1 MIAKAS
7 AITHGSNAV
16 RYSAD
21 KDLAEIVKV
30 GHLPEDLTT
39 SAIWARM
46 MLLQQQY
53 RHKLKGHHGIR
64 NTSLRI
70 ELSPAKEETEGWTMA
85 DWEKLADDF
94 IREFDAVSL
103 KRPGREDDDPHM
115 HLANSQYVVSLHRD
129 SKSGI
134 LHLYINAN
142 RIDMDGNTNNE
153 YMTGKRATE
162 AANKINEQRGW
173 VQSMTKRDWN
183 IDEVTNACIEALK
196 SMDCFDWKT
205 YEAKLTAKGYGVKI
219 KRDAKDKV
227 VGYSV
232 KKGNST
238 YKSSVLGHMRNLTP
252 SRIEDIWAKLHQDK
266 NMHTQ
271 EYSLFGGFDEPS
283 TTRVS
288 LQEQS
293 KEVQMRWEE
302 AHKRRAAQK
311 VGVKEEATKKLEPV
325 RQEPVMVHHD
335 IEINDWHYPVSI
347 PEDVNRALL
356 DAVRMSDDGIL
367 SKLVDVQD
375 TAILLFANYLDAATQ
390 LSEYSGGGGSAPESG
405 WGRKEDEDDIEWAR
419 RCAQQARIMH
429 ARPIR
434 RMHR

>member
-1 MIAKAS
+1 
-7 AITHGSNAV
+7 
-16 RYSAD
+16 
-21 KDLAEIVKV
+21 
-30 GHLPEDLTT
+30 
-39 SAIWARM
+39 
-46 MLLQQQY
+46 
-53 RHKLKGHHGIR
+53 
-64 NTSLRI
+64 
-70 ELSPAKEETEGWTMA
+70 
-85 DWEKLADDF
+85 
-94 IREFDAVSL
+94 
-103 KRPGREDDDPHM
+103 
-115 HLANSQYVVSLHRD
+115 
-129 SKSGI
+129 
-134 LHLYINAN
+134 
-142 RIDMDGNTNNE
+142 
-153 YMTGKRATE
+153 
-162 AANKINEQRGW
+162 
-173 VQSMTKRDWN
+173 
-183 IDEVTNACIEALK
+183 
-196 SMDCFDWKT
+196 
-205 YEAKLTAKGYGVKI
+205 
-219 KRDAKDKV
+219 
-227 VGYSV
+227 
-232 KKGNST
+232 
-238 YKSSVLGHMRNLTP
+238 
-252 SRIEDIWAKLHQDK
+252 
-266 NMHTQ
+266 MHTQ

-302 AHKRRAAQK
+302 ARKRRAAQK